1 MPAAMRHKSIDLHR
15 STIELG
21 YECIPDCL
29 ALCELGRYSSVFVIS
44 QEQVWSLHGH
54 RVQIAL
60 DGLAPAARLRLIADG
75 EPTKRLAVFGELLH
89 WLADEGADR
98 SSLIIVLGG
107 GVVGDLSGFVAASYM
122 RGIDWIYI
130 PTTLLAQQDASVG
143 GKTGLNLPQGKNLV
157 GAFWE
162 PRKVII
168 DGATLTTLPVREI
181 HAGYMEFLKHAVLH
195 GEELFRQVAAM
206 PPGKLAFEEQME
218 LLARGLEVKV
228 DIVARDPL
236 EKGDRR
242 LLNLGH
248 TLGHAIESYTEYHQ
262 FLHGEAV
269 GLGMVY
275 AACLAQQLGSDYNY
289 EPLVEAVKA
298 RVTVKDINAWDG
310 DRLIALTQ
318 LDKKGVKGIV
328 AWIVPCAPGRVE
340 IVKGIE
346 VAALHGA
353 YRAFVERMR

>member
-1 MPAAMRHKSIDLHR
+1 MRHSTIELHR

-21 YECIPDCL
+21 YECIPECL
-29 ALCELGRYSSVFVIS
+29 ADCDLGRYSSVFVIS
-44 QEQVWSLHGH
+44 QERVWSLHGH
-54 RVQIAL
+54 RVAASMERL
-60 DGLAPAARLRLIADG
+60 DRPMRLRLIPDG
-75 EPTKRLAVFGELLH
+75 ESTKRLAVFGELLT
-89 WLADEGADR
+89 WLATEGADR
-98 SSLIIVLGG
+98 FSLIVVLGG

-143 GKTGLNLPQGKNLV
+143 GKTGVNLPEGKNLV

-168 DGATLTTLPVREI
+168 DGATLHSLPEREI
-181 HAGYMEFLKHAVLH
+181 HAGYMEFLKHALLH
-195 GEELFRQVAAM
+195 GEALYRQVAAM
-206 PPGKLAFEEQME
+206 APGRIDFREQLD
-218 LLARGLEVKV
+218 LLARGLQVKV

-248 TLGHAIESYTEYHQ
+248 TLGHAIESYTEYRQ

-275 AACLAQQLGSDYNY
+275 VACLAQLLGSPYDFSA
-289 EPLVEAVKA
+289 LVEAVKA
-298 RVTVKDINAWDG
+298 RVATAGLEDWDA

-318 LDKKGVKGIV
+318 LDKKGVKGNV
-328 AWIVPCAPGRVE
+328 AWIIPFAPGNVQ
-340 IVKGIE
+340 IVQGIE
-346 VAALHGA
+346 AARLHQA

>member
-1 MPAAMRHKSIDLHR
+1 MRHKSIALHR

-21 YECIPDCL
+21 YECIPECL
-29 ALCELGRYSSVFVIS
+29 AQCQLERYSSVFVIS
-44 QEQVWSLHGH
+44 QERVWSLHGK
-54 RVQIAL
+54 RVQAAL
-60 DGLAPAARLRLIADG
+60 DQLPAARLRLIADG
-75 EPTKRLAVFGELLH
+75 EPTKQLAAFGELLH
-89 WLADEGADR
+89 WLAEEGADR

-143 GKTGLNLPQGKNLV
+143 GKTGVNLPQGKNLV

-195 GEELFRQVAAM
+195 SEELYRQVAAM
-206 PPGKLAFEEQME
+206 APGKIAFEEQME
-218 LLARGLEVKV
+218 LLARGLEVKIE
-228 DIVARDPL
+228 IVARDPL

-248 TLGHAIESYTEYHQ
+248 TLGHAIESYTGYRQ

-275 AACLAQQLGSDYNY
+275 AACLARELGGAYDFDH
-289 EPLVEAVKA
+289 LVEAVKS
-298 RVTVKDINAWDG
+298 RVHVDQIEAWDG

-318 LDKKGVKGIV
+318 LDKKGVKGVV
-328 AWIVPCAPGRVE
+328 AWILPFAPGRVE

-346 VAALHGA
+346 TAALHAA
-353 YRAFVERMR
+353 YHAFVELMR

>member
-1 MPAAMRHKSIDLHR
+1 MRHTSIELHR

-21 YECIPDCL
+21 YECIPECL
-29 ALCELGRYSSVFVIS
+29 ADCDLGRYSSVFVIS
-44 QEQVWSLHGH
+44 QDRVWSLHAH
-54 RVQIAL
+54 RVAASLTAL
-60 DGLAPAARLRLIADG
+60 ERPMRLRLIPDG
-75 EPTKRLAVFGELLH
+75 ESTKRLAVFGELLA
-89 WLADEGADR
+89 WLAGEGADR
-98 SSLIIVLGG
+98 YSLIIVLGG

-143 GKTGLNLPQGKNLV
+143 GKTGVNLPEGKNLV

-168 DGATLTTLPVREI
+168 DGATLETLPDREI
-181 HAGYMEFLKHAVLH
+181 HAGYMEFLKHAVLD
-195 GEELFRQVAAM
+195 GDVLYRQVAAM
-206 PPGKLAFEEQME
+206 APGRIDFRQHME
-218 LLARGLEVKV
+218 LLARGLKVKV

-248 TLGHAIESYTEYHQ
+248 TLGHAIESYTEYRQ

-275 AACLAQQLGSDYNY
+275 AACLAQQLGSAY
-289 EPLVEAVKA
+289 EFSQLVEAVKA
-298 RVTVKDINAWDG
+298 RVATTGIEGWDG
-310 DRLIALTQ
+310 ERLIALTQ
-318 LDKKGVKGIV
+318 LDKKGVKGNV
-328 AWIVPCAPGRVE
+328 AWIIPFAPGNVE
-340 IVKGIE
+340 IVSGIE
-346 VAALHGA
+346 AARLHQA